1 MAYITVQQHAGE
13 APLARVVTADNGDR
27 FISIDFGR
35 AATVLL
41 HGENAEAV
49 ANARAL
55 AHALLDA
62 ANQIEEALPLK
73 QEQEPDAVRVTGHIT
88 LQQY

>member
-13 APLARVVTADNGDR
+13 APRARVVTADNGDR

-49 ANARAL
+49 ANARELASVLIQATNIIGTAL
-55 AHALLDA
+55 TA
-62 ANQIEEALPLK
+62 K
-73 QEQEPDAVRVTGHIT
+73 QETAG
-88 LQQY
+88 